1 MSKKLSTKEGSS
13 LASKLLVPLSG
24 TLAFVSILSFQIYA
38 EEGMVFRVLLLCIG
52 LGVSLTVLFLSPVG
66 RNFITY
72 FKDSIQEAKR
82 VVWPTKKE
90 TFQTVVMVFYLFY
103 SLRFFCG

>member
-1 MSKKLSTKEGSS
+1 M
-13 LASKLLVPLSG
+13 LLGYWFLFQDPG
-24 TLAFVSILSFQIYA
+24 ICFDFEFQIYA

-52 LGVSLTVLFLSPVG
+52 LGISLTFLFLSPAG

-82 VVWPTKKE
+82 VVWPTKE

-103 SLRFFCG
+103 FLRFFCG